1 MTLAHGMSG
10 RLTDPC
16 ARGRHGAGLRS
27 GELTGKQFRSGQGSG
42 IRNSEG
48 ESSFL
53 FTKVFAD
60 GLRHLEHIQSGFSKD
75 WFQLFI
81 GYDLTPLLW
90 VLQFV
95 LFDVGPHFFRNLRPG
110 YRSG

>member
-1 MTLAHGMSG
+1 LLNGVSG
-10 RLTDPC
+10 RLTDSCPRVVGMQQ
-16 ARGRHGAGLRS
+16 ARALGNWL
-27 GELTGKQFRSGQGSG
+27 GQEPALG
-42 IRNSEG
+42 IRNSD
-48 ESSFL
+48 ESSL

-95 LFDVGPHFFRNLRPG
+95 LFDVGPHLFRDLRPG

>member
-1 MTLAHGMSG
+1 MLAN
-10 RLTDPC
+10 R
-16 ARGRHGAGLRS
+16 
-27 GELTGKQFRSGQGSG
+27 
-42 IRNSEG
+42 
-48 ESSFL
+48 
-53 FTKVFAD
+53 
-60 GLRHLEHIQSGFSKD
+60 LRHLEHVQSGFSKD

-95 LFDVGPHFFRNLRPG
+95 LFDVGPHLFRDLWPG

>member
-1 MTLAHGMSG
+1 LLNGVSG
-10 RLTDPC
+10 RLTDPYP
-16 ARGRHGAGLRS
+16 RGQHWSRIALWGTVPDADKAAAL
-27 GELTGKQFRSGQGSG
+27 G

-48 ESSFL
+48 EPSL

-95 LFDVGPHFFRNLRPG
+95 LFDVGPHLFRDLRPG

>member
-1 MTLAHGMSG
+1 MEQACGPGNWLAN
-10 RLTDPC
+10 
-16 ARGRHGAGLRS
+16 
-27 GELTGKQFRSGQGSG
+27 QFRSGQGSG

-48 ESSFL
+48 ESSL

-60 GLRHLEHIQSGFSKD
+60 GLRHLEHVQSGFPKD

-95 LFDVGPHFFRNLRPG
+95 LFDVGPDLLRDLWPG
-110 YRSG
+110 YGSGRSQHLS